1 MIRYK
6 KRLTIGPNDAGCVVW
21 ARFHNQ
27 VHRTLPV
34 LVRGVPGHVFV
45 AAGVV
50 GVVGV
55 VAWWSGLRLE
65 PHSMSLGAVV
75 GDTHS
80 LMNEH

>member
-1 MIRYK
+1 MCR
-6 KRLTIGPNDAGCVVW
+6 W
-21 ARFHNQ
+21 AHFHNQ
-27 VHRTLPV
+27 VHPTLPV
-34 LVRGVPGHVFV
+34 LVHGVPGHVFV

-55 VAWWSGLRLE
+55 VEWWSGLRLE